1 MRFSRPSG
9 YSPSS
14 SWERVVRKSSGTLW
28 VGVTVS
34 YPHTRGA
41 QQGIPVPIPWEH
53 PRRQAGRVK
62 VALPL
67 RPGSELSA
75 AVPEV
80 AVPVP
85 ITRSDNQLPSA
96 AVTSPGSSGP
106 PAFFGNAFSF
116 PAHHRSG
123 AHTRGFPGFPHLLGV
138 FKGLN
143 LHFPWISG

>member
-1 MRFSRPSG
+1 MFFPTPSG
-9 YSPSS
+9 NFPSS
-14 SWERVVRKSSGTLW
+14 SWERVVHNSSGTLW
-28 VGVTVS
+28 VDVTVP
-34 YPHTRGA
+34 YPHAREA
-41 QQGIPVPIPWEH
+41 QQGIRVPIPLEH
-53 PRRQAGRVK
+53 PRRRAGRAEV
-62 VALPL
+62 
-67 RPGSELSA
+67 RSELSA

-96 AVTSPGSSGP
+96 AVTPPGRSGP

-116 PAHHRSG
+116 PARRGSG

-143 LHFPWISG
+143 LHVPWISG

>member
-28 VGVTVS
+28 VGVTVP
-34 YPHTRGA
+34 YPHARGA
-41 QQGIPVPIPWEH
+41 QQGIPVPIPREH
-53 PRRQAGRVK
+53 PRRQAGRAK

-96 AVTSPGSSGP
+96 AVTSPGGSGRLLSSETP
-106 PAFFGNAFSF
+106 SHSLSVAAPE
-116 PAHHRSG
+116 
-123 AHTRGFPGFPHLLGV
+123 HTRAAFQDSLTY
-138 FKGLN
+138 
-143 LHFPWISG
+143 SGSSKV